1 MLESVEVAHLRRYC
15 QHTSLIR
22 VSPSTTG
29 RSLKGNIYI
38 APEQIE
44 HAGTGH
50 LVVLTHTHK
59 LKTDTESMQRR
70 TCAVTGEDKS
80 ITSHPTK
87 HEAITRG
94 DSLYQSPHGERCASP
109 QMVQPHPPST
119 QTQKPVWSF
128 RQAPVPRQIGSPAP
142 TPRGGHKNT
151 FLASPPRNRQ
161 KCQKTCFLVFLPDS
175 LQRHLSDKTGE

>member
-70 TCAVTGEDKS
+70 TCAVTTDYLRRDEIARQEQQS
-80 ITSHPTK
+80 REVTPFTS
-87 HEAITRG
+87 R
-94 DSLYQSPHGERCASP
+94 RMASAVHRLKWSSRIRRA
-109 QMVQPHPPST
+109 QH
-119 QTQKPVWSF
+119 TQKPVWSF
-128 RQAPVPRQIGSPAP
+128 RQAPPPAP
-142 TPRGGHKNT
+142 NWFAGTHPPGRAQKHVFGLSPQESSKMSKNVFFGVFAR
-151 FLASPPRNRQ
+151 FLTASP
-161 KCQKTCFLVFLPDS
+161 
-175 LQRHLSDKTGE
+175 E